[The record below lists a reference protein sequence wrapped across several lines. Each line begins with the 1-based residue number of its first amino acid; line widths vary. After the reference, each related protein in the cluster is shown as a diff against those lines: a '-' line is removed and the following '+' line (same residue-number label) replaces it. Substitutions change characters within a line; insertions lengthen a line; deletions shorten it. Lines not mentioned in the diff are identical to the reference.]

1 MTELIYY
8 LEANGIQYEA
18 ITRSKLFL
26 LGVTVLSLVFAS
38 AIVAAIIAADR
49 HDTGHVTKH
58 GVVSIVLVLALTLGL
73 LIDFYA
79 EQNIHP
85 EKIIIHCT
93 DEQFA
98 ELYKMGFKVK
108 LGENPGEWI
117 YRGR

>member
-1 MTELIYY
+1 MAELIYY

-18 ITRSKLFL
+18 ITHSKLFL
-26 LGVTVLSLVFAS
+26 LGVTVLSLLLASTIVVAIFA
-38 AIVAAIIAADR
+38 AERD
-49 HDTGHVTKH
+49 DTGHVTKH
-58 GVVSIVLVLALTLGL
+58 GVVISILVLVLVLGL

-79 EQNIHP
+79 EQNTP